1 MKDYDA
7 FYAESIDIDEEMFAK
22 LQSVTGEEQEKARK
36 EDIIQK
42 RIEMR
47 MQLKKYK
54 ERILKGDV
62 LDKEVNELERQMT
75 NRYHLLESDKKRLRN
90 ILQASSASDD
100 HLTQSEERELEQ
112 VTVPLSFSEKV
123 EHL

>member
-42 RIEMR
+42 RIDMR

-100 HLTQSEERELEQ
+100 HLPQSEERELEQ
-112 VTVPLSFSEKV
+112 VTVPLSFSD
-123 EHL
+123 